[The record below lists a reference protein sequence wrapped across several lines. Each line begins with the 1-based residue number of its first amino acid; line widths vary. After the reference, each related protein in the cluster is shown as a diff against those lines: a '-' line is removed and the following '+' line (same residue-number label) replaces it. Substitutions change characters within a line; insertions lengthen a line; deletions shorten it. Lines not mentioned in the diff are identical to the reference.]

1 MSLYRDHLLPRLV
14 HGVMRDPRFLPLRRA
29 LVAEARG
36 RVLEIGIGSGPN
48 LPLYDPGRVET
59 VVGID
64 PSAVLLRLARRRGA
78 KRPFPVWLLRA
89 TAERL
94 PFADASMDSVVS
106 SWTLCS
112 IPDLDAA
119 LAEIRRVL
127 RPGGRFLFVE
137 HGLAREPVVA
147 RWQRRLTP
155 LWRRLA
161 GGCHLDRSVAERLA
175 AAGFRTAELE
185 TGYLLA
191 GPRLFTYQYRG
202 AAEPV
207 SAGDGERRDA
217 DAGRASHRRGDAACG
232 K

>member
-1 MSLYRDHLLPRLV
+1 MSLYRDHLLPRLI

-48 LPLYDPGRVET
+48 LPLYDPARVET

-64 PSAVLLRLARRRGA
+64 PNAVLLRLARRRGA
-78 KRPFPVWLLRA
+78 ERPFPVWLVRA

-94 PFADASMDSVVS
+94 PFADASMDSVLS

-112 IPDLDAA
+112 IPDLDTA

-137 HGLAREPVVA
+137 HGLAREPGVA

-155 LWRRLA
+155 LWRPLA
-161 GGCHLDRSVAERLA
+161 GGCHLDRPIGERVA

-191 GPRLFTYQYRG
+191 GPRLFTYHYRG
-202 AAEPV
+202 AAEPAPSPGGAER
-207 SAGDGERRDA
+207 SAGA
-217 DAGRASHRRGDAACG
+217 DRTPCRRGDAACG

>member
-1 MSLYRDHLLPRLV
+1 MSLYRDHLLPRLI
-14 HGVMRDPRFLPLRRA
+14 HGVMRDPRFLPLRRE
-29 LVAEARG
+29 LVAGACG
-36 RVLEIGIGSGPN
+36 RTLEIGIGSGPN
-48 LPLYDPGRVET
+48 LPLYDPGRVEA

-64 PSAVLLRLARRRGA
+64 PSAALLRLARRRSEGL
-78 KRPFPVWLLRA
+78 PFPVWLVRA

-94 PFADASMDSVVS
+94 PFADAAMDSVVS

-119 LAEIRRVL
+119 LAEIGRVL

-137 HGLAREPVVA
+137 HGLAREPGVA

-175 AAGFRTAELE
+175 AAGFRIGSLE
-185 TGYLLA
+185 TGYMLA
-191 GPRLFTYQYRG
+191 GPRLFTYHYRG
-202 AAEPV
+202 EAEPA
-207 SAGDGERRDA
+207 SAGGGEQRGA
-217 DAGRASHRRGDAACG
+217 DAGRAPHRRGDAACG